1 MVRELKWV
9 TLKWQLINVSR
20 PRSTLLLSSC
30 GHAKSLPWFIDPI
43 HSLHALHFI
52 LLGFMMITTAAR
64 ELEYVILRHCL
75 KPPTLFYFLCL
86 TFSSNIFL
94 LWLLHL
100 KLAKISLDRKISP
113 LKIIC
118 LFTVYLTW
126 DSSFTRKLFFNKIT
140 AVKIFVTITGRMPGA
155 GMALYIS
162 TFFC

>member
-43 HSLHALHFI
+43 HSLHALHFK

-118 LFTVYLTW
+118 VCSPFTSHGILLSPESYFSIKSQLW
-126 DSSFTRKLFFNKIT
+126 RYSS
-140 AVKIFVTITGRMPGA
+140 P
-155 GMALYIS
+155 
-162 TFFC
+162 